1 MSNIVDKVFDNSED
15 GKPNYAIDLVD
26 GTRLY
31 ARGKVLNPMPQSGDA
46 INFTVVNVKTSKGG
60 NPYTNVKDVAIA
72 DNHTL
77 DDDLPVSSSYG
88 ATHGQ
93 TYPSVSSAKQA
104 TTSVTNTSGGDL
116 PRFTYNTGG
125 SHMVNNGKN
134 ATQRMD
140 IFVTGVVGRSMGSG
154 HFSVEDISDL
164 TKNAVRA
171 FNDNLK
177 NI

>member
-31 ARGKVLNPMPQSGDA
+31 YRGKVMNPMPQSGDA
-46 INFTVVNVKTSKGG
+46 INFTVINVKTSKGG
-60 NPYTNVKDVAIA
+60 NPYTNVKDDSIA

-77 DDDLPVSSSYG
+77 DDDLPNNNYQPQQQSRPMPVS
-88 ATHGQ
+88 
-93 TYPSVSSAKQA
+93 
-104 TTSVTNTSGGDL
+104 
-116 PRFTYNTGG
+116 
-125 SHMVNNGKN
+125 NGMNKN
-134 ATQRMD
+134 DTQRMD

>member
-31 ARGKVLNPMPQSGDA
+31 ARGIVLDPMPQSGDA
-46 INFTVVNVKTSKGG
+46 INFTVVNVKTSDKG
-60 NPYTNVKDVAIA
+60 NQYTNVKDVVIA
-72 DNHTL
+72 HNHTL
-77 DDDLPVSSSYG
+77 DDDLPTNTQPRV
-88 ATHGQ
+88 
-93 TYPSVSSAKQA
+93 
-104 TTSVTNTSGGDL
+104 TTSTTTRGFV
-116 PRFTYNTGG
+116 PNTGG
-125 SHMVNNGKN
+125 SVTNGKN

-154 HFSVEDISDL
+154 HFQVHDIADL

-171 FNDNLK
+171 FNENLK
-177 NI
+177 DI

>member
-77 DDDLPVSSSYG
+77 DDDLPVEQTPTRVPMRSSG
-88 ATHGQ
+88 A
-93 TYPSVSSAKQA
+93 SN
-104 TTSVTNTSGGDL
+104 TTSM
-116 PRFTYNTGG
+116 PF
-125 SHMVNNGKN
+125 NNKN
-134 ATQRMD
+134 ETQRMD

>member
-1 MSNIVDKVFDNSED
+1 MSNIVDKVFDNTED

-31 ARGKVLNPMPQSGDA
+31 YRGKVMNPMPQSGDA
-46 INFTVVNVKTSKGG
+46 INFTIINVKTSKGG
-60 NPYTNVKDVAIA
+60 NPYTNVKNVSIA

-77 DDDLPVSSSYG
+77 DDALP
-88 ATHGQ
+88 
-93 TYPSVSSAKQA
+93 
-104 TTSVTNTSGGDL
+104 TSGQQSRPMPMG
-116 PRFTYNTGG
+116 NG
-125 SHMVNNGKN
+125 VNKN
-134 ATQRMD
+134 DTQRMD